1 MRTDPRI
8 ALAIAVLVL
17 ALASGSGSRAGELDP
32 GEEAAGLLLAPE
44 LRSDQAR
51 ASEASEL
58 LAAERRRKFAD
69 LSAEIVDLGI
79 HASLQVSP
87 LKLLRSVGRVG
98 RGLRDWDDRSLV
110 EDEALVLLG
119 PGARSGELDAASLA
133 LYARLER
140 RESEARV
147 AELLSEA
154 ERALGAGD
162 LRRTRR
168 TVDRALELEPG
179 STRADRL
186 LDEID
191 EQEWRVLLDEQAE
204 QEEATS
210 EFSIAGWEVQLG
222 AALLLDDLTRAQE
235 LGPVDSSDAALARA
249 AARHLGGDRDRALD
263 ELRRISRGR
272 DRAAKLA
279 SEWLVDPRLDPDA
292 AFETELDL
300 YRTRRAL
307 GWVGGEELSTTAV
320 PSATDA
326 LALSRGGFEA
336 WRESYRAWR
345 TALSPANLVIDAP
358 ARAWRSWQP
367 EGRELG
373 SAARRYLELA
383 PDGERAAE
391 AASWL
396 ESLAAQ
402 ERSRPRAAA
411 FQDGVLVLPHS
422 KTAWTRLAATR
433 VVVARAALEGAA
445 PELLDELSADAA
457 AVLISLDTE
466 SGRPV
471 EAGSRISTA
480 RSLALLAGL
489 ASGIEG
495 ATLSTRGE
503 SASGVLGHLRRMD
516 ARVRAGR
523 SLVASAWRVE
533 PASGADAFQAAL
545 VDGQRARMAGAV
557 ELERREENFVAERA
571 FGGGSL
577 SCPAE
582 TPCIELR
589 RDYDPMFYA
598 NGDADG
604 ELGLGARASLDHARV
619 AVEVGTFGPRASLV
633 IPFARWLGISRYF
646 PVEAR
651 LAVGLDGISAVPHRS
666 TDASIAPDPSF

>member
-8 ALAIAVLVL
+8 ALAVLVL
-17 ALASGSGSRAGELDP
+17 ALVLALGSRSSADALDA
-32 GEEAAGLLLAPE
+32 GEEAASLLLEPE

-79 HASLQVSP
+79 HASLQASP
-87 LKLLRSVGRVG
+87 LELLRSVGRVG

-119 PGARSGELDAASLA
+119 PGARRGDLDAASLA
-133 LYARLER
+133 LYTRLER

-147 AELLSEA
+147 AELLAEA

-168 TVDRALELEPG
+168 TVDRALALEPG

-191 EQEWRVLLDEQAE
+191 EREWRASSDEPLEPVPA
-204 QEEATS
+204 AA
-210 EFSIAGWEVQLG
+210 EFSIPAWEVQLG
-222 AALLLDDLTRAQE
+222 TALLLDDFARAEE
-235 LGPVDSSDAALARA
+235 LGPADSSDARLARA
-249 AARHLGGDRDRALD
+249 AARHLAGDRDGALD
-263 ELRRISRGR
+263 ALRQVARGR
-272 DRAAKLA
+272 DRAATLA
-279 SEWLVDPRLDPDA
+279 AEWLADPGLDPDA
-292 AFETELDL
+292 AFETELGR

-307 GWVGGEELSTTAV
+307 GWVGGEELATTAV
-320 PSATDA
+320 PAATDA
-326 LALSRGGFEA
+326 LALSRHGFEA

-345 TALSPANLVIDAP
+345 AALTPVNLVIDAP

-367 EGRELG
+367 EGRALG
-373 SAARRYLELA
+373 SAAQRYLELA
-383 PDGERAAE
+383 PEGERAGE

-396 ESLAAQ
+396 ESLSAQ
-402 ERSRPRAAA
+402 ERSRPREAA
-411 FQDGVLVLPHS
+411 FRDGVLVLPRS
-422 KTAWTRLAATR
+422 KTAWTRLSATR

-445 PELLDELSADAA
+445 SELLQELPGDAA
-457 AVLISLDTE
+457 AFLISLDTE

-471 EAGSRISTA
+471 EAGSRLSTA

-489 ASGIEG
+489 ASGIED
-495 ATLSTRGE
+495 ATLAARGE
-503 SASGVLGHLRRMD
+503 SSSEVLGHLRRMD

-523 SLVASAWRVE
+523 PLVARAWRAE
-533 PASGADAFQAAL
+533 LSSGVDALETAL
-545 VDGQRARMAGAV
+545 VDGQRARTLGAI
-557 ELERREENFVAERA
+557 ELERREENLVAERPL
-571 FGGGSL
+571 GGESL

-582 TPCIELR
+582 TPCIEPR
-589 RDYDPMFYA
+589 RSYDPMFFA

-604 ELGLGARASLDHARV
+604 ELGVGARAHFDDARV
-619 AVEVGTFGPRASLV
+619 SVEVGTFGPRASLV
-633 IPFARWLGISRYF
+633 IPFARWLGISGYF

-651 LAVGLDGISAVPHRS
+651 LAVGLDGISAAPRRS
-666 TDASIAPDPSF
+666 TAASTSPDPSF

>member
-1 MRTDPRI
+1 MRTDPRV
-8 ALAIAVLVL
+8 ALAITVLVL
-17 ALASGSGSRAGELDP
+17 ALGSRASAGELEV
-32 GEEAAGLLLAPE
+32 GEEAASLLLAPE

-58 LAAERRRKFAD
+58 LVAERRRKFAD
-69 LSAEIVDLGI
+69 LSSEIVDLGI

-119 PGARSGELDAASLA
+119 PGARSGDLDAASLA

-154 ERALGAGD
+154 ERAFGAGD

-191 EQEWRVLLDEQAE
+191 EQEWRATLDEQAE
-204 QEEATS
+204 PEQDTS
-210 EFSIAGWEVQLG
+210 EFSIAAWEVQLG
-222 AALLLDDLTRAQE
+222 TALLLDDLARAQE
-235 LGPVDSSDAALARA
+235 LGPIDSSDAALARA
-249 AARHLGGDRDRALD
+249 AARHLGGDRARAID
-263 ELRRISRGR
+263 ELRRVARGR
-272 DRAAKLA
+272 DRAATLA
-279 SEWLVDPRLDPDA
+279 SEWLADPSMDPDA
-292 AFETELDL
+292 AFETELGL

-307 GWVGGEELSTTAV
+307 GWVGGEELATTAV

-326 LALSRGGFEA
+326 LALTRDGFEA

-345 TALSPANLVIDAP
+345 AVLTPVNLMIDAP

-367 EGRELG
+367 EGRALG
-373 SAARRYLELA
+373 SAAQRYLELA
-383 PDGERAAE
+383 PDGERASE
-391 AASWL
+391 AAWWI
-396 ESLAAQ
+396 ESLSAQ

-422 KTAWTRLAATR
+422 KTAWTRLSATR

-445 PELLDELSADAA
+445 PELLDELSGDAA
-457 AVLISLDTE
+457 AFLISLDTE

-471 EAGSRISTA
+471 EAGSRLSTA

-489 ASGIEG
+489 ASGIES
-495 ATLSTRGE
+495 ATLAARGE
-503 SASGVLGHLRRMD
+503 SSSGVLGHLRRMD

-523 SLVASAWRVE
+523 SLVARAWRGE
-533 PASGADAFQAAL
+533 QTSGADAFQAAL
-545 VDGQRARMAGAV
+545 VDGQRTRTLGAV
-557 ELERREENFVAERA
+557 ELERREENLVAERA
-571 FGGGSL
+571 LGAESL
-577 SCPAE
+577 SCPPE
-582 TPCIELR
+582 TPCIEPR

-604 ELGLGARASLDHARV
+604 ELGVGARASLDHARV
-619 AVEVGTFGPRASLV
+619 AIEVGTFGPRASLV

-666 TDASIAPDPSF
+666 ADASVVPDPSF